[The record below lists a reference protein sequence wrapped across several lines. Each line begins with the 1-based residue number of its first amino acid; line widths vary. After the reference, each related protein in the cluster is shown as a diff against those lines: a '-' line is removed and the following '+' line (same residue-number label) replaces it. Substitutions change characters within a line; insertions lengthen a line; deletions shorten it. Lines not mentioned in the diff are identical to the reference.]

1 MTRKELYDQIKSL
14 HLQDEIKSVYK
25 KHYTNCSNI
34 ELESIL
40 KSATK
45 PLGTCNC
52 NSKALEKLVEILAK
66 KRILLTSEVTAILN
80 S

>member
-14 HLQDEIKSVYK
+14 HLQDEIKKVYK
-25 KHYTNCSNI
+25 KHFTNCSNS
-34 ELESIL
+34 ELEAVL
-40 KSATK
+40 NSATQ
-45 PLGTCNC
+45 PLECC

-66 KRILLTSEVTAILN
+66 KRILLTSEVVAILN